1 MWISLFKL
9 HVSEWKIPSAQ
20 LSRPCAAAKRQSGS
34 GSCTTA
40 FAQWR
45 RSLLPAKLGRPRSS
59 DAMHPNGSG
68 RSQCRPMQAY
78 PLRLSSIL
86 KLWGFALKRYPQEH
100 RASSGSGMCQ
110 NRFVLSEVGVGPHSP
125 ARCAVQICK
134 VSASVPHCPGY
145 PILFRFFHRSLLVQK
160 TEGLVT
166 CTLIQAKN
174 CGLNSNQKW
183 E

>member
-1 MWISLFKL
+1 MWIYLFKL

-34 GSCTTA
+34 GSCTIA
-40 FAQWR
+40 FVQWR
-45 RSLLPAKLGRPRSS
+45 RSSLPAKLGRPRSS
-59 DAMHPNGSG
+59 DTMHPNGSG
-68 RSQCRPMQAY
+68 RSQCRPVQAY

-86 KLWGFALKRYPQEH
+86 KLRGVALKQYYQEH
-100 RASSGSGMCQ
+100 RDSSGSGMCQ
-110 NRFVLSEVGVGPHSP
+110 SWFVLSEVGVGLHPP
-125 ARCAVQICK
+125 AGFAVQIWK

-145 PILFRFFHRSLLVQK
+145 PILFRFFHHSLLVWK

-166 CTLIQAKN
+166 CTLIQTKN